1 MSTEHL
7 LQQQIAYYRLR
18 AEEYDQWFHREGRY
32 DRGPDHRADWMREV
46 GIVRAEVSR
55 AVHDADV
62 LELACGTGL
71 WTEQLARENRR
82 VLAIDA
88 SPEAIAINQARV
100 KSSKVEYEA
109 ADIFAWVP
117 PQRFEAVFFA
127 FWLSHVPP
135 DRFDSFWAMLRR
147 AIKQT
152 GHVFFVDSLFEQS
165 STATDHQPVD
175 RSGVARRKLN
185 DGREFDVVKV
195 FYEPHEL
202 EGKLGRAGWDGA
214 VQSSGKFFLWGDV
227 HPYQS

>member
-18 AEEYDQWFHREGRY
+18 AGEYDQWFHREGRY

-46 GIVRAEVSR
+46 DAVRVEVSR

-71 WTEQLARENRR
+71 WTKQLARENRR
-82 VLAIDA
+82 VLAVDA
-88 SPEAIAINQARV
+88 SPEVISINRARV
-100 KSSKVEYEA
+100 ESSTVEYDV
-109 ADIFAWVP
+109 ADIFSWIP
-117 PQRFEAVFFA
+117 PRQFDAVFFA
-127 FWLSHVPP
+127 FWLSHVPS
-135 DRFDSFWAMLRR
+135 DRFDSFWTMLRR
-147 AIKQT
+147 AIKRS

-202 EGKLGRAGWDGA
+202 AARLVRLGWDGS
-214 VQSSGKFFLWGDV
+214 VRSSGKFFLFGDV
-227 HPYQS
+227 HPS